1 MRTQART
8 RGSVRA
14 QGDRRGALLAASR
27 GRRGSRNARARALTT
42 LQPLPPSLPLQ
53 ATVGDVQGDRPG
65 MLSFE
70 ARAKYDAWAKIKGM
84 SKEEAMQAYIDLMGD
99 PEVWENHTALAAYD
113 PATFS
118 LA

>member
-1 MRTQART
+1 MADTVEARFKKAVWLI
-8 RGSVRA
+8 RNGPKE
-14 QGDRRGALLAASR
+14 AS
-27 GRRGSRNARARALTT
+27 SSNDTK
-42 LQPLPPSLPLQ
+42 LQFYSFFKQ

-70 ARAKYDAWAKIKGM
+70 ARAKYDAWAKLKGM

-99 PEVWENHTALAAYD
+99 PEVWENHAALKDYD
-113 PATFS
+113 PATFA

>member
-1 MRTQART
+1 
-8 RGSVRA
+8 VRA

-27 GRRGSRNARARALTT
+27 GRRGSGNARVRALTT

-53 ATVGDVQGDRPG
+53 ATVGDIQGDRPG